1 MNKPQSNLENLM
13 KDPKAAGLLKNK
25 DALRQ
30 LLDSPDTK
38 RLMELLNQ
46 NAGGSLKNA
55 AGAAA
60 RGDTGQLMGIVRQVM
75 ESKEGARLAE
85 RIQQSVPK

>member
-38 RLMELLNQ
+38 RLMELL
-46 NAGGSLKNA
+46 AGGSLKNA